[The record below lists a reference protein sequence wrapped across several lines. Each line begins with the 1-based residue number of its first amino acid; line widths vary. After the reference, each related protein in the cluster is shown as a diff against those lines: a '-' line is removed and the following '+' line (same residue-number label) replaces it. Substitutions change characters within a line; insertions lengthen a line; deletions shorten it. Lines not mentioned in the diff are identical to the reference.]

1 MAESKVVVPPMELSA
16 MERAWIQQSLQLQRA
31 SLIRSRGKEIA
42 GGDIWTLRGKEV
54 EALTSLLNRF

>member
-42 GGDIWTLRGKEV
+42 GAEIWTLRGREI
-54 EALTSLLNRF
+54 EAISALLNRF